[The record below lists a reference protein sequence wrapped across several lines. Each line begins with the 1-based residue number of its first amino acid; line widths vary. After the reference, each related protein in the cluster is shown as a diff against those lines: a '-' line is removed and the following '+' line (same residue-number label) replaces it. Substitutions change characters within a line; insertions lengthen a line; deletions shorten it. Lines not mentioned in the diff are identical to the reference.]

1 MSDTFVTELDDSIQN
16 SLNELLLSKKV
27 GEHLN
32 KHYPGHLWAVHV
44 RGGVVMVQ
52 NLLLSGKW
60 GFILK
65 EKDLDPDLKMVMRA
79 GGELLERY
87 NVSRGR
93 LSNASMANV
102 KKSNTGLPVGDY
114 S

>member
-1 MSDTFVTELDDSIQN
+1 MSETFSLELDDSIQN

-32 KHYPGHLWAVHV
+32 RHYPGHLWAVHV
-44 RGGVVMVQ
+44 RDGLIIVQ

-60 GFILK
+60 GFVLK
-65 EKDLDPDLKMVMRA
+65 EENLDPDLKMVMRA

-93 LSNASMANV
+93 LSDASMANV
-102 KKSNTGLPVGDY
+102 QKSSTGLPVGDY